1 MPDTTTASQTQPEG
15 QAGSGDGAYAVR
27 AVRMHDA
34 LWARTT
40 YVARLTGAPAAEVV
54 RRALDAYL
62 DALPGGSAGIDAELA
77 REVQARTPKPDEGAA

>member
-27 AVRMHDA
+27 DA